1 MTIPNNQ
8 ETSAQLASTLRAAI
22 RAYADEV
29 LPSTNNPAY
38 RTALLDMFT
47 EEGGDFMIECMRKF
61 AAGQLKYGG
70 NFFTADHDKE
80 ARQEH
85 IDLFN
90 YNAGKSMKHKY
101 PHLFSIVEEG
111 E

>member
-1 MTIPNNQ
+1 MIIPNNK
-8 ETSAQLASTLRAAI
+8 ETSAQLAASLRSAI

-29 LPSTNNPAY
+29 LPGTNNPAY
-38 RTALLDMFT
+38 RTALLDMFA
-47 EEGGDFMIECMRKF
+47 EEGGDFMIEVMRKF

-70 NFFTADHDKE
+70 NFFAASHDKE

-90 YNAGKSMKHKY
+90 YNAGKSMVSKY
-101 PHLFSIVEEG
+101 PHLFSIEE
-111 E
+111 ED